1 MGGRTLRKQVPLYL
15 DDDQVEGLE
24 QLAGKTGETKQALLR
39 RAVTVLLK
47 DWDLI
52 RKRSDAARKKAK
64 P

>member
-24 QLAGKTGETKQALLR
+24 QLAGKTGETKQGLLR

>member
-15 DDDQVEGLE
+15 DDDQVEGLD
-24 QLAGKTGETKQALLR
+24 QLARTTGETKQALLR